1 MRVLVLGGNGQLGKA
16 VVERLVADNHYVR
29 AFVRHLPEEM
39 NGHSHLEY
47 FQGDAMN
54 EESIIKAAAGYD
66 IVINV
71 IGSGTLRKNTVESDT
86 TRVILRALA
95 QTPVKRYIALSA
107 GMVTPVSFVFDRIIR
122 PLIFSNLYREHQLVE
137 KLVQSSSLDWTIVRP
152 PRLSKRAPQ
161 GYVEFSTQRPKG
173 PITLSR
179 FDVADFISKVIAQ
192 DEYHHQAVFLMSR

>member
-1 MRVLVLGGNGQLGKA
+1 MRILVLGANGQLGKA
-16 VVERLVADNHYVR
+16 VVERLVADGHHVR
-29 AFVRHLPEEM
+29 AFVRHLPGEM
-39 NGHSHLEY
+39 NGPSHLEY

-54 EESIIKAAAGYD
+54 EESIIKAAAGHD
-66 IVINV
+66 IVVNV

-107 GMVTPVSFVFDRIIR
+107 GMVTPVSFGFDRIIR
-122 PLIFSNLYREHQLVE
+122 PLILSNLYREHRLVE

-152 PRLSKRAPQ
+152 PRLSKRAPR
-161 GYVEFSTQRPKG
+161 GYIESSTQRPKG

-179 FDVADFISKVIAQ
+179 IDVADFISKVIAQ
-192 DEYHHQAVFLMSR
+192 DRYHHQAVFLMSR